1 MTRVL
6 RQLWNNL
13 SSVVLSLLLAVAVWV
28 TATLQLDPFDVSE
41 YVAIPVA
48 ALNQPEDTI
57 LFEGDAARVTVE
69 ARAPQSVLIDLGVS
83 NFQATMDLASVEPGV
98 STNVPISV
106 TCDVEAVRIV
116 SYEPQQELVRLEAL
130 STITMPVEISVEG
143 EAATGY
149 LSTRPVVTPREVV
162 IQGPVPFLDEIVAVT
177 GSVDVEGA
185 REDIVELVT
194 VVPRDAEGGLVPGVQ
209 WAPEQVEVRLGVRRR
224 VGYKPEV
231 EVVPDVRGDPAPGYR
246 RGSVSVEPSTV
257 TLAGPSSVLNDLPGF
272 VRTEPIT
279 ITEETGSLTT
289 RTSLDIPPNV
299 IAVGVNFVTVTVD
312 ILPVLS
318 SRTMTS
324 TVDVQGLREGWVAA
338 LSPSVV
344 DVILE
349 GPDTVLS
356 ELTTDDIEVFV
367 NLFNFALG
375 VHRVEPVVLA
385 PEEATV
391 VSVIPETIEVVVALP
406 PTPTLPPP
414 TATMTVTVP
423 VTATVETPT
432 P

>member
-1 MTRVL
+1 M
-6 RQLWNNL
+6 WNNL

-28 TATLQLDPFDVSE
+28 TATLQADPFDVRE
-41 YVAIPVA
+41 YVGVPVA
-48 ALNQPEDTI
+48 AINQAEDTI
-57 LFEGDAARVTVE
+57 LFEGDAARVNVE
-69 ARAPQSVLIDLGVS
+69 ARAPESVLLDLSVS
-83 NFQATMDLASVEPGV
+83 NFEATMDLGDVEPGV
-98 STNVPISV
+98 TTLVPISV
-106 TCDVEAVRIV
+106 TSDVEAVRIV
-116 SYEPQQELVRLEAL
+116 SYDPQQEHVRLEEL
-130 STITMPVEISVEG
+130 STVTLPVEITVEG
-143 EAATGY
+143 EVATGY

-177 GSVDVEGA
+177 GSVEVDGA
-185 REDIVELVT
+185 KEDIVEQVP
-194 VVPRDAEGGLVPGVQ
+194 VVPRDAEGRLVPGVQ
-209 WAPEQVEVRLGVRRR
+209 WAPEQVEVRIGVRRR

-257 TLAGPSSVLNDLPGF
+257 TLAGPSSVLNELPGF
-272 VRTEPIT
+272 VRTQPIT
-279 ITEETGSLTT
+279 ITDETESLTT

-318 SRTMTS
+318 SRTMTN
-324 TVDVQGLREGWVAA
+324 TVEVQGLREGWVAF

-344 DVILE
+344 DVVLE

-356 ELTTDDIEVFV
+356 ELTSDDIEVFV
-367 NLFNFALG
+367 NLFNFSLG

-385 PEEATV
+385 PEEVTV
-391 VSVIPETIEVVVALP
+391 VSVIPETIEVAIALP

-414 TATMTVTVP
+414 TATLTATVP
-423 VTATVETPT
+423 ITATVEIPN

>member
-6 RQLWNNL
+6 RGLWNNL

-28 TATLQLDPFDVSE
+28 TATLQSDPFDVRE
-41 YVAIPVA
+41 YVGIPVA
-48 ALNQPEDTI
+48 AVNQLEDTI

-69 ARAPQSVLIDLGVS
+69 ARAPQSVLIDLS
-83 NFQATMDLASVEPGV
+83 ISDFEATMDLADAEPGM
-98 STNVPISV
+98 TTLVPISV
-106 TCDVEAVRIV
+106 TSDIEAVRIV
-116 SYEPQQELVRLEAL
+116 SYDPQQESVRLEEL
-130 STITMPVEISVEG
+130 SAITMPVEITVEG
-143 EAATGY
+143 EVATGY
-149 LSTRPVVTPREVV
+149 LSTGPVVTPREVV

-177 GSVDVEGA
+177 GSVDVEEA
-185 REDIVELVT
+185 REDIVEQVT
-194 VVPRDAEGGLVPGVQ
+194 VVPRDAEGRLVPGVQ
-209 WAPEQVEVRLGVRRR
+209 WAPEQVDARIGVRKR

-246 RGSVSVEPSTV
+246 RGSVSVEPSAV
-257 TLAGPSSVLNDLPGF
+257 TLAGPSSVLNELPGF

-279 ITEETGSLTT
+279 ITDETESLMT

-299 IAVGVNFVTVTVD
+299 ITVGVNFVTVTVD

-324 TVDVQGLREGWVAA
+324 TVEVQGLRSGWVAY

-356 ELTTDDIEVFV
+356 ELTSDNIEVFV
-367 NLFNFALG
+367 NLFNFTLG

-385 PEEATV
+385 PEEVTV
-391 VSVIPETIEVVVALP
+391 VSVIPETIEAVISLP

-414 TATMTVTVP
+414 TATMTATVP
-423 VTATVETPT
+423 VSATAEIPN